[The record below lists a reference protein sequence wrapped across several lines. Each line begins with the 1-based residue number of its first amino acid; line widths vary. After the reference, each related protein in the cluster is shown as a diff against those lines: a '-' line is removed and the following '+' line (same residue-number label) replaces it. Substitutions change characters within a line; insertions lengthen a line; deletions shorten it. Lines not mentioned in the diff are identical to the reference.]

1 MKKLWLL
8 IFDIRSQVSNGF
20 AIVSADNPNTAQTIL
35 TQQGR
40 MYSYK
45 YKIYSITD
53 IGKSPYN
60 TDIIL
65 HEGITS
71 QGEKGES
78 FKYNDFTPEQLAAL
92 KGEKGDKGDK
102 GDTGL
107 QGPKGDKGEDAVFDI
122 TDDFYFTSNN
132 KLALV
137 KEVDAIKD
145 NTKPITSG
153 GVYNIVGNIESLLE
167 TI

>member
-20 AIVSADNPNTAQTIL
+20 AIVSADNPNTAQTIFVH
-35 TQQGR
+35 QGS
-40 MYSYK
+40 MYSYG
-45 YKIYSITD
+45 YRIYSITD

-60 TDIIL
+60 TNIIL

-92 KGEKGDKGDK
+92 KGEKGEK

>member
-20 AIVSADNPNTAQTIL
+20 AIVSSNNPNTAQTIL

-102 GDTGL
+102 G
-107 QGPKGDKGEDAVFDI
+107 EDAVFDI

-137 KEVDAIKD
+137 KETDAIKD